1 MFLHCSDISNPAK
14 PSRVSTL
21 WTQRVY
27 AEFFKQGD
35 LEKEKGLPVSL
46 LCDRD
51 TTDINKAMIG
61 FINFVVKP
69 SFEILVNIVPECNAY
84 LTNIKQNLIFYENAV
99 NKKDEK
105 NDNNDVVDLDSASES
120 SESVPSSKQENNDN
134 EEDEDDEQ

>member
-1 MFLHCSDISNPAK
+1 MLDMFLHCSDISNPAK

-35 LEKEKGLPVSL
+35 LEKEKGLTVSL

-61 FINFVVKP
+61 FINFVTKP
-69 SFEILVNIVPECNAY
+69 SFEILLFLLLHLLILSDDLPYQLIRY
-84 LTNIKQNLIFYENAV
+84 LQ
-99 NKKDEK
+99 
-105 NDNNDVVDLDSASES
+105 
-120 SESVPSSKQENNDN
+120 
-134 EEDEDDEQ
+134 